1 MGGPLT
7 PPLLLAARYKRRG
20 KEAVRVPV
28 PVCLV
33 SAGRQ
38 CSHRSARLRRP
49 EILGRFSRPLPSAL
63 TIACYACAVWL
74 MALATK
80 RLELGLA
87 YASWAAAST
96 AATAVIG
103 IVCVDEWVS
112 SLKLAG
118 LALTVCALVALNLG
132 DAAAR

>member
-1 MGGPLT
+1 
-7 PPLLLAARYKRRG
+7 
-20 KEAVRVPV
+20 
-28 PVCLV
+28 
-33 SAGRQ
+33 
-38 CSHRSARLRRP
+38 
-49 EILGRFSRPLPSAL
+49 
-63 TIACYACAVWL
+63 